1 MGRDEDVEL
10 AGVVADTGGK
20 ARAGQHLIEGVA
32 DVLQVAVEL
41 VPVALEEVLQDFE
54 EVARERR
61 RYRSLDRRL
70 VASVADSA

>member
-32 DVLQVAVEL
+32 DVLQVGVEL